1 MSSESLL
8 RGKAFEE
15 AMLTSFRDIIKTT
28 FSEDVFE
35 KKDFK
40 QVISFQAKSLGYIL
54 REYEHSS
61 EHYKW
66 VEMMNVNGDGGSIIS
81 GVDYLVFELSNYF
94 LIVPRENLFTFCK
107 SRMDAT
113 NRLKRENIKELLEGT
128 SHDLSAL
135 CYRPY
140 TRKERQDILLLVPT
154 IDIVRCGGVL
164 IDKE

>member
-1 MSSESLL
+1 MHSDSLL

-15 AMLTSFRDIIKTT
+15 QMLNSFRDIIKTS
-28 FSEDVFE
+28 FSDDVFE

-40 QVISFQAKSLGYIL
+40 QVVSFQAKSLGSIL

-81 GVDYLVFELSNYF
+81 EVDYLVFELQAYY
-94 LIVPRENLFTFCK
+94 LIVPRENLFKFCK

-113 NRLKRENIKELLEGT
+113 NRLKRDNIKELLEGT
-128 SHDLSAL
+128 SHDLRSL

-140 TRKERQDILLLVPT
+140 TRRERNDVLLLVPT

-164 IDKE
+164 IDK

>member
-1 MSSESLL
+1 MSSDSLL

-15 AMLTSFRDIIKTT
+15 AMLTTFRDIIKTS

-40 QVISFQAKSLGYIL
+40 QVISFQAKSLGAIL
-54 REYEHSS
+54 REYEHKS

-81 GVDYLVFELSNYF
+81 EVDYLVFELTNYF
-94 LIVPRENLFTFCK
+94 LVVPRENLFKFCK

-113 NRLKRENIKELLEGT
+113 NRLKRDNIKEQLEGS
-128 SHDLSAL
+128 SHDLASL

-140 TRKERQDILLLVPT
+140 TRTERKDMLLLVPT
-154 IDIVRCGGVL
+154 IDLVRCGGVL
-164 IDKE
+164 IDK